1 MNSEQINFKGLCKLY
16 CQYKSAIY
24 NIVKNAYSNPNNSR
38 LCQLNKILRR
48 VEKFQVSW
56 KFYENQS
63 IKFSKEFEDLIIFNS

>member
-16 CQYKSAIY
+16 RQYKSAID